1 MNSVVRDTFGT
12 EKRVEFKV
20 TLVGYGHS
28 VQEAWEDAIESFQ
41 KAASH
46 KWWKFDLT
54 ISYTLLSSESIRF

>member
-1 MNSVVRDTFGT
+1 MVNPKVKDTFGS

-41 KAASH
+41 NDPGAP
-46 KWWKFDLT
+46 DDEEYEV
-54 ISYTLLSSESIRF
+54 IDE

>member
-1 MNSVVRDTFGT
+1 MNPGTRDTFVT

-41 KAASH
+41 NDPGGAP
-46 KWWKFDLT
+46 DDEEYEV
-54 ISYTLLSSESIRF
+54 IDE

>member
-1 MNSVVRDTFGT
+1 MNPVTGDTFGT

-41 KAASH
+41 HDPGAPDDEEYKVM
-46 KWWKFDLT
+46 
-54 ISYTLLSSESIRF
+54 EE

>member
-1 MNSVVRDTFGT
+1 MNSVVRDTFEI

-41 KAASH
+41 NDPGAPDDEA
-46 KWWKFDLT
+46 
-54 ISYTLLSSESIRF
+54 YEVMEE

>member
-1 MNSVVRDTFGT
+1 MNLEIRDTFVT

-41 KAASH
+41 NDPGTPDDEEYKV
-46 KWWKFDLT
+46 T
-54 ISYTLLSSESIRF
+54 EE

>member
-1 MNSVVRDTFGT
+1 MNPVIRDTFET

-41 KAASH
+41 NDPGAPDDEA
-46 KWWKFDLT
+46 
-54 ISYTLLSSESIRF
+54 YEVMEE